1 MFYFSFF
8 GPKIILII
16 EIFSYQ
22 LNVNFF
28 LRQPLSVCMLCTMK
42 KNGTLRSSYSLN
54 HNTSTWCLQL
64 ILIAFLSMRK
74 INSFGSQNCC
84 LFSSIYIF
92 PILFLLSLDRQIII
106 WTKNTQ
112 KRKNFWTGLNFRNYL
127 RSRKALLNRLA
138 NINWMTNFSQ
148 HCLLIFLYYDFH
160 LKNLL
165 KNFSGI
171 FFLNLF
177 SCFFPYDEAWLISY
191 RVHSFAHNTSWNN

>member
-1 MFYFSFF
+1 LFYFSFF

-28 LRQPLSVCMLCTMK
+28 SPPTFVCVCVVHNEK
-42 KNGTLRSSYSLN
+42 KIGALRSSYSLN
-54 HNTSTWCLQL
+54 LNTSTWCLQL

-112 KRKNFWTGLNFRNYL
+112 KRKNFWTGLNFGNYFGIKVKK
-127 RSRKALLNRLA
+127 R
-138 NINWMTNFSQ
+138 T
-148 HCLLIFLYYDFH
+148 
-160 LKNLL
+160 LK
-165 KNFSGI
+165 
-171 FFLNLF
+171 
-177 SCFFPYDEAWLISY
+177 
-191 RVHSFAHNTSWNN
+191 